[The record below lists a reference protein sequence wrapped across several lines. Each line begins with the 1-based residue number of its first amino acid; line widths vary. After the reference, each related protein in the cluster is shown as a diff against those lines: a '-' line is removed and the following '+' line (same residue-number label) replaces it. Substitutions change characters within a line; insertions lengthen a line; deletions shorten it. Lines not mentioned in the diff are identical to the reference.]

1 MPFRRRNHDRVD
13 RLLGGHRPEPREDF
27 VRDVLS
33 RLQSEPR
40 RSVFRR
46 RVLGGRIALAGAL
59 SVLAL
64 AAATVAAGGV
74 GAASHGVAGAVAT
87 SAHTVGLGNSSS
99 NNDNS
104 KKSDSKNENGKDD
117 DRDGNGK
124 GDDERDEGPG
134 VDEVG
139 VEICHATSSDK
150 NPYVELLL
158 SPQGTKEHLLHHSG
172 DFVEPSSGCPS
183 EKEHKN
189 H

>member
-1 MPFRRRNHDRVD
+1 VPFRKRHSDRVD
-13 RLLGGHRPEPREDF
+13 RLLGAYRPEPREDF
-27 VRDVLS
+27 VRSVLS
-33 RLQSEPR
+33 RLQAEPR
-40 RSVFRR
+40 RSGFRG
-46 RVLGGRIALAGAL
+46 RVLGGRIAVAGAL

-64 AAATVAAGGV
+64 VAATVAAGGV

-99 NNDNS
+99 NNSTTN
-104 KKSDSKNENGKDD
+104 KSDSKNENGKDD
-117 DRDGNGK
+117 DGEGNGK
-124 GDDERDEGPG
+124 GDNENDEGPG

-139 VEICHATSSDK
+139 VEICHATGSDK

-172 DFVEPSSGCPS
+172 DFIEPTSGCPS